1 MLMLCFGLN
10 EGVKER
16 RQKKKKKRK
25 RKRKGEEVT
34 KEWTPEP

>member
-16 RQKKKKKRK
+16 RQKKKNKK